1 MPFTSFALPFFH
13 PRRPDIAA
21 WLLLL
26 PVIAVLQSAAAMEL
40 IEGGQLRA
48 NIATSEPWRLVTY
61 IFLHPN
67 LPTAIGNA
75 AGLVIGMTM
84 AARTVGPLLAWLGVL
99 GATVLP
105 GLWLS
110 SGLEGSESMI
120 GASPVL
126 YGCLAMG
133 GCAWLRMRHELTYS
147 QRSDRMAGFATWALV
162 AFALAVPLLLQ
173 SPVRGVHTIGFLWG
187 GLLVGLGPRHWL
199 PRSEP
204 RETGFPAP
212 GAQPDQTGP

>member
-13 PRRPDIAA
+13 PRRPDIAT
-21 WLLLL
+21 WLVIL
-26 PVIAVLQSAAAMEL
+26 PLIAALQSSSAIEL
-40 IEGGQLRA
+40 VATGQLRA

-61 IFLHPN
+61 IFLHPS
-67 LPTAIGNA
+67 LPAAIGNA

-84 AARTVGPLLAWLGVL
+84 AARTVGPVLAWLGVL

-133 GCAWLRMRHELTYS
+133 GLAWLRMRHELTYG
-147 QRSDRMAGFATWALV
+147 QRSDLMAGFATWVLV

-187 GLLVGLGPRHWL
+187 GLLVGLSPRHWL

-204 RETGFPAP
+204 KETGFPAP
-212 GAQPDQTGP
+212 GALPDQTDP